1 MEKDVFELSQRVKS
15 LENKIKRYKKKCTE
29 LEEQIPLLQKR
40 EDELAPLQ
48 HSDNPR
54 ERAKYIDAYCKRSL
68 LQVELTNTK
77 AIITSTMYELDKI
90 NAMDNELRQAQ
101 PE

>member
-1 MEKDVFELSQRVKS
+1 MNEGVLELAKKVKS
-15 LENKIKRYKKKCTE
+15 LENKIKRCKNKCAE
-29 LEEQIPLLQKR
+29 LEEQIPFAQQR
-40 EDELAPLQ
+40 EEELSPLQ

-54 ERAKYIDAYCKRSL
+54 ERAKYVDAYCKRTL

-77 AIITSTMYELDKI
+77 AVLTSTMYELDQI
-90 NAMDNELRQAQ
+90 NSMNNELRQAQ